1 MATLT
6 AWDSAPGEA
15 EMVEGRDRAPAAFL
29 LAFGRALQRSG
40 APAHRLER
48 VMDLLARRLGL
59 TASFFV
65 TPTAIYTAFGEGLG
79 QRVHLQRANGGEPDL
94 HRLCALD
101 EVAAKVALGELGPD
115 EGLARI
121 EAVESEGSLWGP
133 SWTTPA
139 FAAASAGV
147 ARLFGGGWAEMVT
160 AALAGLL
167 VGLVV
172 LAAAR
177 VEAVSRLLM
186 PLAGAG
192 VAFLAAGAPA
202 LLGPI
207 AELPVTAAGLIIL
220 LPGLSLTVG
229 MAELATGHLVSGTAR
244 LAGVLV
250 VLLQLGVGV
259 AFGLKAGFALVP
271 AVPAGTAG
279 LPAWTTWAALL
290 LAVGALVPLMQVR
303 LQDAGWVAAGCA
315 LSYFGA
321 RGGAV
326 LLGPELGAFAGSA
339 LLGIGGNLFARTFR
353 RPASLVLTPGILLL
367 VPGSVGFRSLHALL
381 EQDVVGGLEI
391 AFQAGL
397 VAGLLV
403 TGQLVANLIVPP
415 RRAL

>member
-1 MATLT
+1 MAVQA
-6 AWDSAPGEA
+6 AWNSDTPAEGE
-15 EMVEGRDRAPAAFL
+15 DRAGAAFL

-48 VMDLLARRLGL
+48 VLELLARRLGL
-59 TASFFV
+59 QASFFV
-65 TPTAIYTAFGEGLG
+65 TPTALYTAFGRGLD
-79 QRVHLQRANGGEPDL
+79 QRVQLQRASCGEPDL

-101 EVAAKVALGELGPD
+101 EVAAQVALGERGPD

-121 EAVESEGSLWGP
+121 EELETARPLW
-133 SWTTPA
+133 SAAWTTPA
-139 FAAASAGV
+139 FAAASCGV
-147 ARLFGGGWAEMVT
+147 AGLFGCGWPEMVT
-160 AALAGLL
+160 AAFAGLL

-202 LLGPI
+202 LLGPV

-250 VLLQLGVGV
+250 VLLQVGVGV
-259 AFGLKAGFALVP
+259 AFGLKAGLTLVP
-271 AVPAGTAG
+271 AQPAAVAAA
-279 LPAWTTWAALL
+279 LPAWSIWAALA
-290 LAVGALVPLMQVR
+290 LAIGALVPLMQVR
-303 LQDAGWVAAGCA
+303 HRDAGWVALACA
-315 LSYFGA
+315 LGYFGA
-321 RGGAV
+321 RGGSL

-339 LLGIGGNLFARTFR
+339 LLGVGANLFARTFR
-353 RPASLVLTPGILLL
+353 RPASLLLTPGILLL

-403 TGQLVANLIVPP
+403 TGQLVANLVVPP